1 MSDGVILKRIM
12 SSGNA
17 YEWIFVSLVSAVIFS
32 YINIIFFVRLFKI
45 EANVSQKLCAV
56 IFSALARFISTFI
69 IPVPYYRAINIIS
82 AILVFKIFFK
92 QNFEK
97 CILGEII
104 NSLSIISVEVCFS
117 KLFVNIFDNILS
129 YPEGMYDYKY
139 RYCLSS
145 IISLIRM
152 IIYYIIVKRNIT
164 IEFSNHLSFANKSRI
179 IFVSILGISIIFFN
193 SIEMTMY
200 ISDFPYSIFILDIV
214 SLVVYFIVS
223 IGNIMRISQ
232 LEEKDKQ
239 IQNLEAYN
247 KTLSNMYDSMRGF
260 KHDFANFVQSLNGY
274 VQVND
279 IEGIRTMSKSIF
291 DDCKSVNNLE
301 ILDPKIINNAAIY
314 STLINKYYL
323 ARENNIQIDI
333 EVMVDFNGMK
343 KYSYEICR
351 ILGILL
357 DNAIEAA
364 KQCDE
369 KIVNVRFIQE
379 SNRKV
384 VIIENSYNYV
394 DIDIDIDKLFDK
406 GYTTKNDTKKEHG
419 LGLWTVKKILMKNNN
434 LNLFTT
440 KGEMFCQQL
449 EIY

>member
-1 MSDGVILKRIM
+1 MSDDVILRRIM
-12 SSGNA
+12 SAENA

-45 EANVSQKLCAV
+45 EANVSQKLSAV
-56 IFSALARFISTFI
+56 IFSASARFISTLL

-82 AILVFKIFFK
+82 AILVFKIFLK
-92 QNFEK
+92 QNLEK

-117 KLFVNIFDNILS
+117 KLFVNIFDNIIS

-223 IGNIMRISQ
+223 IGNIIRISA
-232 LEEKDKQ
+232 LEEKDRQ

-279 IEGIRTMSKSIF
+279 IEGIKTMSKSIF

-323 ARENNIQIDI
+323 AKKNNIQIDM

-369 KIVNVRFIQE
+369 KFVNVRFIQE
-379 SNRKV
+379 KNRKV
-384 VIIENSYNYV
+384 VIIENSYNHV
-394 DIDIDIDKLFDK
+394 DIDMDKLFDK
-406 GYTTKNDTKKEHG
+406 GYTTKKDTKNEHG
-419 LGLWTVKKILMKNNN
+419 LGLWTVKKILVKNSN

-440 KGEMFCQQL
+440 KGAMFCQQL